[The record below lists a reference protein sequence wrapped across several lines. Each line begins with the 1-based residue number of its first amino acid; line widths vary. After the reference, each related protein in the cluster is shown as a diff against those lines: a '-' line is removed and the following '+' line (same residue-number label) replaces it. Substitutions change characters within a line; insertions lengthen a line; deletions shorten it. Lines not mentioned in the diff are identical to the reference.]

1 MKKILLLTD
10 YSDTSRNAIRYALQ
24 IYKNFDC
31 EFMVLNGFVGV
42 PEASNYLDAQ
52 LVQTYKVQIDEY
64 VEDLKQVQTN
74 AQHSFEGKSVEGNLF
89 IAISEL
95 HNRSPFDLVVVGAT
109 GSGKS
114 VRLGS
119 VATEIIRTAP
129 CEVLVV
135 PSSAIPKRIENIV
148 IATDYSNFQSVGVFE
163 HLKEIMEEGFT
174 KLTFLSI
181 LGHEDSVGEL
191 SADGQA
197 DLNDYFAG
205 FDPLHYYIKDT
216 SPVEGIEEYL
226 SIHSTDL
233 MTTVSH
239 NRSLWDVILNRSTS
253 RILAYQAEVP
263 LLVLF
268 ENKNEAESNSSSSE
282 WNIV

>member
-1 MKKILLLTD
+1 MKRILLLTD
-10 YSDTSRNAIRYALQ
+10 FSDTSRTAIRYALQ
-24 IYKNFDC
+24 MYKDHDC

-52 LVQTYKVQIDEY
+52 LYQTYKAQIDEY
-64 VEDLKQVQTN
+64 VGELRQAYVN
-74 AQHSFEGKSVEGNLF
+74 ERHSFEGESVDGNLF

-95 HNRSPFDLVVVGAT
+95 HNQKPFDLVVVGAT

-135 PSSAIPKRIENIV
+135 PASVKVKRIENIV
-148 IATDYSNFQSVGVFE
+148 IATDYSNFQSVAIFE
-163 HLKEIMEEGFT
+163 PIKEIVEKDFT

-181 LGHEDSVGEL
+181 LAYNDSVQEL
-191 SADGQA
+191 SAEGLAELNAYFDG
-197 DLNDYFAG
+197 L
-205 FDPLHYYIKDT
+205 DPLHYYIKET
-216 SPVEGIEEYL
+216 SPIEGIEEYL
-226 SIHSTDL
+226 SIHHTDL
-233 MTTVSH
+233 MVTVSH

-268 ENKNEAESNSSSSE
+268 EGKQKTEGDLSPSE
-282 WNIV
+282 WNII